1 MQTERRLPKERVT
14 MTSSSHLRG
23 AAAARRSFLKLLVA
37 TPLFATIATRSFANT
52 VATGVGKAV
61 GNPFA
66 KLGVRTLI
74 NARGTY
80 TYLGGSLELPEVR
93 RAVEGASHQFVDMFE
108 LHRAA
113 GKRLAELSGAESGI
127 VTAGAAAAM
136 AQAAAGCIAGT
147 DPEKIWQLPDTT
159 GLKDQIVMLG
169 GRNAFDS
176 ALRLTGGKLVVA
188 AGQADLAA
196 AITPKTALVYTTWRD
211 ERVQDA
217 LKVTRAAGV
226 PLLVDASSAVPP
238 YENFTKFAKWGVDLY
253 CVSGGKGLGGPQ
265 CSGLLLGRKDLIDA
279 AMANGAPWEGAVC
292 RAMKVGKEEI
302 MGALAAVEYWSKAD
316 LNALNRMWQARVER
330 VAKLVETV
338 PGVTTSIEIPVG
350 SNSYPTLTVHWDE
363 AAFGMTVAQCVEE
376 LAAGDPRI
384 EALSTLGNRSLLPPL
399 RKSTAD
405 VVNKLQVVSMTLQPG
420 EDLIVGRRLREVLNK
435 ARKARA

>member
-1 MQTERRLPKERVT
+1 
-14 MTSSSHLRG
+14 MTSTSHLQG
-23 AAAARRSFLKLLVA
+23 AAAARRSFLKLLAA
-37 TPLFATIATRSFANT
+37 TPLFATIATKSFAKG
-52 VATGVGKAV
+52 VASATGKVT
-61 GNPFA
+61 GNPYE
-66 KLGVRTLI
+66 KLGIRPLI

-80 TYLGGSLELPEVR
+80 TYVGGSLELPEVR
-93 RAVEGASHQFVDMFE
+93 RAVEAASHQFVDMFE
-108 LHRAA
+108 LQQAA
-113 GKRLAELSGAESGI
+113 GRRLAEISGAESGI

-159 GLKDQIVMLG
+159 GLKDQVVMLG

-176 ALRLTGGKLVVA
+176 ALRLAGGKLVVA
-188 AGQADLAA
+188 PAQADLAG

-211 ERVQDA
+211 ERVQEA
-217 LKVTRAAGV
+217 LKVTRPAGV

-238 YENFTKFAKWGVDLY
+238 FENFTKFAKWGVDLY
-253 CVSGGKGLGGPQ
+253 CISGGKGLGGPQ

-279 AMANGAPWEGAVC
+279 AMANSAPWEGAVC
-292 RAMKVGKEEI
+292 RSMKVGKEEI
-302 MGALAAVEYWSKAD
+302 MGILAAVEYWSKAD

-330 VAKLVETV
+330 VAKLAETV
-338 PGVTTSIEIPVG
+338 TGVTTSIEIPVG

-399 RKSTAD
+399 RKSTAN